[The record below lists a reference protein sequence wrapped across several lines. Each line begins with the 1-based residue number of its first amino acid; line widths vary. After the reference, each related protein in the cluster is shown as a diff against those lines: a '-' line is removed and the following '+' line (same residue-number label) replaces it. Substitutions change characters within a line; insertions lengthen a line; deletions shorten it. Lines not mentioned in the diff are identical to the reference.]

1 MLQKS
6 LRTVAFGIF
15 GDLLEKLRRKLKLS
29 DFPGISHLTPF
40 MT

>member
-15 GDLLEKLRRKLKLS
+15 GDLLEKLRKKLS
-29 DFPGISHLTPF
+29 DFSGISYLRPF

>member
-15 GDLLEKLRRKLKLS
+15 GDLLEKLRRKLS